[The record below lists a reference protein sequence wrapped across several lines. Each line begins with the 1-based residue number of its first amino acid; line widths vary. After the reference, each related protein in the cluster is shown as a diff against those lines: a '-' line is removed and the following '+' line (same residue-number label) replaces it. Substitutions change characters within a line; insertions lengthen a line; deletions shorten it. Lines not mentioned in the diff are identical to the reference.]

1 MNKDEQIEETLSPEE
16 LAELMREY
24 KKDLA
29 RIYRTASARRVQIL
43 RDEAGAEGKLRSNEA
58 SMRAE
63 IEALKRKYGIRY

>member
-1 MNKDEQIEETLSPEE
+1 MNEDEQIEETLSPEE

-24 KKDLA
+24 KKNLA

-43 RDEAGAEGKLRSNEA
+43 RDGAGAEGKLRSNEA

>member
-1 MNKDEQIEETLSPEE
+1 MNEDEQIEETLSPEE

-29 RIYRTASARRVQIL
+29 RIYRTASARLVQIL

>member
-1 MNKDEQIEETLSPEE
+1 MNEDEQIEETLSPEE

-43 RDEAGAEGKLRSNEA
+43 QDEAGAEGKLRSNEA

>member
-1 MNKDEQIEETLSPEE
+1 MNEDEQIEETLSPEE

-29 RIYRTASARRVQIL
+29 RISRTASARGVQIR

>member
-1 MNKDEQIEETLSPEE
+1 MNEDEQIEETLSPEE

-43 RDEAGAEGKLRSNEA
+43 RDETGAEGKLRSNEA

>member
-1 MNKDEQIEETLSPEE
+1 MNEDEQIEETLSPEE

-43 RDEAGAEGKLRSNEA
+43 R
-58 SMRAE
+58 MRR
-63 IEALKRKYGIRY
+63 ALKESSGAMRHPCAPRSRR